1 MGKGILSLTLDTAF
15 SVLNK
20 SIRGTGSLTKY
31 FVTKRAEPPARN
43 TKEWLKRFTQSPRLS
58 PVGKMAIDIATTK
71 GKVIKTQKNGVV
83 KEQDNHPLL
92 DLLYKP
98 NEEFNL
104 TGTSSL
110 YLCQLFYLLKGEAFG
125 IIERNLEGEPGKL
138 IFVPPDWVT
147 LPSSETK
154 GYSVKLPNGS
164 KVEVAKEDMFYRK
177 NPNPADPS
185 GRGVGRVEAL
195 ADEIDT
201 DEFMAKYA
209 KTFFYND
216 ATPNLVITAPDNASD
231 EEIKKSE
238 RKWFQKFGGF
248 VNSSRAAFL
257 NWDAKIQLLNTSN
270 REMDF
275 IESRKFYRDL
285 VGQFFGIPPEIM
297 GNVEN
302 SNKATVVAAR
312 DIYRNEVLN
321 PMFIEFEQAITWQ
334 LLSQFKN
341 SEQLV
346 FIFERKEEENDEFQ
360 LKVLNQSFEKG
371 GLTVG
376 EYRIGVSKLL
386 KHDLAPFTKELN
398 DSLIIPSNKMV
409 INIDKPLAE
418 QLETQQ
424 GTSGNNNGGSND
436 GTNT

>member
-1 MGKGILSLTLDTAF
+1 LGKGLLSLTTEAAF

-20 SIRGTGSLTKY
+20 SLKNSGAFTKY

-43 TKEWLKRFTQSPRLS
+43 TKEWLKRFTESPRLS

-71 GKVIKTQKNGVV
+71 GKVVKVQKNGVV

-104 TGTSSL
+104 TGTTSL
-110 YLCQLFYLLKGEAFG
+110 YLCQLFYLIKGEAFG
-125 IIERNLEGEPGKL
+125 IIERDLEGLPGKL
-138 IFVPPDWVT
+138 MFVPPNWVT
-147 LPSSETK
+147 LPS
-154 GYSVKLPNGS
+154 
-164 KVEVAKEDMFYRK
+164 KEEEKYKIDVPQGQTFYVHPDDMFYRK
-177 NPNPADPS
+177 NPNPANPS
-185 GRGVGRVEAL
+185 GRGIGRVEAL
-195 ADEIDT
+195 SDEIDT

-248 VNSSRAAFL
+248 LNSSRAAFL

-321 PMFIEFEQAITWQ
+321 PMFIEFEEAITWQ
-334 LLSQFKN
+334 LLRKYPN
-341 SEQLV
+341 SENLMFV
-346 FIFERKEEENDEFQ
+346 FERKEEDNDEFQ
-360 LKVLNQSFEKG
+360 LKVLNQSFERG

-386 KHDLAPFTKELN
+386 KHDLEPFDDELN

-409 INIDKPLAE
+409 INTKKPLKE
-418 QLETQQ
+418 QLEEQRA
-424 GTSGNNNGGSND
+424 TSGNNNGGKD
-436 GTNT
+436 DE